1 MDLHKIMA
9 LIPTKQILL
18 ISDMQAD
25 NLALTQT
32 FAERGYD
39 TCECDISNDSLIDQL
54 PHLPPK
60 AIILQMQ
67 DYGANITDI
76 IAHVKQ
82 VYPDM
87 NLPVLALS
95 HAAYIEELACVDSTI
110 LAPYHPAQIVLRI
123 SSLLRLAEMEQ
134 EIGLRLQTLQQDFN
148 ITPDIPAQNTHTR
161 FKILFIGNASP
172 EFMIIINALQKKHV
186 NVVAA
191 FTSFTAFD
199 YLYEQTFDAVVMN
212 GLRSNEP
219 AFSVTQTMRKNAK
232 LYHVPTLLLINTNN
246 FTQQDTA
253 YQAGINDI
261 IDAKSSLEEISSR
274 ILEQANF
281 HRTHE
286 NLKQVF
292 NTLGGEAC
300 IDPLTRHYN
309 QRFFNAHLTRVRQ
322 FYRNLDLPISL
333 CLIRVRANVKT
344 TTPDALRGVYQHIG
358 NMISN
363 LIRLQD
369 ITARLDDNI
378 FVIAF
383 PGQSMTQLQSVV
395 ERITSILQSAMINDI
410 NTGEPLDVDLEIKFS
425 QLDDDIH
432 VQQVRA

>member
-1 MDLHKIMA
+1 MA
-9 LIPTKQILL
+9 QTPTKQILL
-18 ISDMQAD
+18 ISDIQAD
-25 NLALTQT
+25 NLALAQA
-32 FAERGYD
+32 FSERGYD
-39 TCECDISNDSLIDQL
+39 IFECDSRNNSFLDQL
-54 PHLPPK
+54 PHHPPK

-67 DYGANITDI
+67 DYGTNITEI

-82 VYPDM
+82 VYPDI

-95 HAAYIEELACVDSTI
+95 HSAYIEELTCIDST
-110 LAPYHPAQIVLRI
+110 LFAPYHPVQIALRI

-134 EIGLRLQTLQQDFN
+134 EIELRLQTLQQDFN
-148 ITPDIPAQNTHTR
+148 ITPDIPEQNSQTR

-219 AFSVTQTMRKNAK
+219 AFSVTQAMRKNAK
-232 LYHVPTLLLINTNN
+232 LYHVPTLLLINDDN

-253 YQAGINDI
+253 YQTGINDI

-286 NLKQVF
+286 NLKHIF
-292 NTLGGEAC
+292 STLGGEVC
-300 IDPLTRHYN
+300 IDPLTRQYN
-309 QRFFNAHLTRVRQ
+309 QIFFNAHLTRVRQ
-322 FYRNLDLPISL
+322 FYHNLNLPISL

-344 TTPDALRGVYQHIG
+344 TTTSTLQGVYQHIA
-358 NMISN
+358 NMINN

-369 ITARLDDNI
+369 ITARLDDNV

-383 PGQSMTQLQSVV
+383 PGQSIMQLQSVI
-395 ERITSILQSAMINDI
+395 ERITSILQCAVINDI
-410 NTGEPLDVDLEIKFS
+410 DTGEPLDIDLEIKFS
-425 QLDDDIH
+425 QLDDDI
-432 VQQVRA
+432 QKYEAYA